1 MEPVQELNHDASDH
15 EPHYKSVSHI
25 FKNGFIPR
33 MRFREAVSQ
42 CVNKYAT
49 FKGRARRSEF
59 WFFGLFGVLMVV
71 VPLLPVCVLGI
82 LDERAVI
89 DLESER
95 WVAAGVLSL
104 FLALIGL
111 FAFVVLLIP
120 TLSVQTRRLHDV
132 GLSGWWVVLSLVV
145 SMIIGIVPYLIIG
158 APSLEMNEI
167 ELIMWAFGVSRFAGA
182 SLLTIYA
189 VDFALFFALF
199 VFSVFDSDKGIN
211 KYGPSPKYMC
221 E

>member
-1 MEPVQELNHDASDH
+1 MEPVQELNHDANH

-33 MRFREAVSQ
+33 LRFRQAVGQ
-42 CVNKYAT
+42 CVSRYAT

-59 WFFGLFGVLMVV
+59 WFFGLFGVLAVA

-89 DLESER
+89 DLESEQ
-95 WVAAGVLSL
+95 WIAAGTLSM

-111 FAFVVLLIP
+111 FAFLVLLIP

-132 GLSGWWVVLSLVV
+132 GLSGWWVVLSLAVGIV
-145 SMIIGIVPYLIIG
+145 AGIVPFIIFG
-158 APSLEMNEI
+158 PTSLEMNEI
-167 ELIMWAFGVSRFAGA
+167 ELFVLAFRVSKFAGA
-182 SLLTIYA
+182 SLLTACA
-189 VDFALFFALF
+189 VDYALFFTLL